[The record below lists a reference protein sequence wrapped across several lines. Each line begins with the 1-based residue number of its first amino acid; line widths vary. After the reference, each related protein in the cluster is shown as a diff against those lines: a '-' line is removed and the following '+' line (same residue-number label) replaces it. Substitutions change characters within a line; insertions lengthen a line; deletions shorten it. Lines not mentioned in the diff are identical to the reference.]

1 MHAGGRT
8 AAGTNPARLPQRLAT
23 SEERCAAMSESKLI
37 RNETVELQLLP
48 DDGEARPAYAPGAE
62 ARSRDAERL
71 RELLG
76 ALRRRWWVVV
86 AVTALCTGAV
96 ALLMARQPDLYE
108 AEAQVQVD
116 LETVNTAFAASKNGA
131 LTVNPVNDPAYF
143 NTQLQILTRPT
154 LLRRVVKTLELDR
167 DRAFLPA
174 EPQAASAPWWRRLT
188 GGGETASADPAG
200 ATGRSLREGEII
212 GSALAGTSPEELA
225 EAARL
230 APYVEALQLGLTVEP
245 VKETRLPVKETRL
258 INISYSH
265 TNPLVAARI
274 VNGVADTF
282 VRQNLERKNEAG
294 AETGDLLQQ
303 RIEELRS
310 TIRRQEQ
317 QLLDYA
323 RSNQILSLDA
333 SQNTVVERLVGLN
346 RQLLEAENERKMAE
360 AAYRAAL
367 APGAA
372 AALSEGTNKEAGVI
386 ETQLA
391 QLRQRRAQLLTETT
405 EEWPEVKQVDG
416 EISVLERELAALRE
430 RATSTV
436 VSNLST
442 RYRQALAREQSLRAA
457 FGQQRAETLT
467 QNEAAINYKILQQ
480 EIETNKGLLDGM
492 LQRGKEHEAIFAG
505 MRNNIHVNDYA
516 TAPRDPVGPR
526 RLLNTAVAFS
536 LSLGLGVGLAVLLG
550 YADDK
555 LRSTAD
561 VRRALP
567 VPAVAAVPSVGGG
580 RARRLLHAPRH
591 SRTNGHA
598 RHGLLLDDEAPA
610 PLAEA
615 FRQLRTAMLM
625 PGRKN
630 LKSLLITS
638 SMPGEGKTTMAVN
651 TAVSLARTGA
661 FVLLVDAD
669 LRNPRLHS
677 IFKLKNEG
685 GLSTLLSDEA
695 DETEALR
702 AVTPDAVS
710 GLDVLTSGPMIPESA
725 ELLSAEPMS
734 RVIRAY
740 RAVYDYVVIDSPP
753 LAFFSDGVQLSTLV
767 DGVVLVVDSGAR
779 SRDSARQSYQ
789 TLRDVG
795 ANVCGVVLN
804 NAEGKGFEYER
815 YYRRA

>member
-1 MHAGGRT
+1 
-8 AAGTNPARLPQRLAT
+8 
-23 SEERCAAMSESKLI
+23 MSESKLI
-37 RNETVELQLLP
+37 RNEPVDLQLLP
-48 DDGEARPAYAPGAE
+48 EDDPARAAHLVGAE
-62 ARSRDAERL
+62 ARGRDAERL

-76 ALRRRWWVVV
+76 ALRRRWWVVA

-96 ALLMARQPDLYE
+96 ALFMARQPDLYQ

-116 LETVNTAFAASKNGA
+116 LETVNTAFAAAKSGA

-154 LLRRVVKTLELDR
+154 LLRRVVKTLDLEHDR
-167 DRAFLPA
+167 DFAL
-174 EPQAASAPWWRRLT
+174 AASQPQTTSWWRRLA
-188 GGGETASADPAG
+188 GGGAPAEDPAG
-200 ATGRSLREGEII
+200 ATGRGLREGEFI
-212 GSALAGTSPEELA
+212 GSALEGTSPDELA

-230 APYVEALQLGLTVEP
+230 APYVEALRLGLRVEP

-265 TNPLVAARI
+265 TNPLVAARV
-274 VNGVADTF
+274 VNAVADTF
-282 VRQNLERKNEAG
+282 VRQNLERKSEAG
-294 AETGDLLQQ
+294 AETGELLQQ
-303 RIEELRS
+303 RTDELRS
-310 TIRRQEQ
+310 TVRKQEQ
-317 QLLDYA
+317 QLLEYA
-323 RSNQILSLDA
+323 RNNQILSLDA

-367 APGAA
+367 EPGAA
-372 AALSEGTNKEAGVI
+372 AALSEGTNKEAGTI

-391 QLRQRRAQLLTETT
+391 ALRQRRAQLLTEAT
-405 EEWPEVKQVDG
+405 EEWPEVKEVDSQ
-416 EISVLERELAALRE
+416 INVLENQLAELRA

-436 VSNLST
+436 VANLST
-442 RYRQALAREQSLRAA
+442 RYRQSLAREQSLRSA
-457 FGQQRAETLT
+457 FEQQRGETLT

-492 LQRGKEHEAIFAG
+492 LQRGKEHEALLAG
-505 MRNNIHVNDYA
+505 MRNNVRVNDWA

-536 LSLGLGVGLAVLLG
+536 LSLGFGVGLAVLLG
-550 YADDK
+550 YADNK
-555 LRSTAD
+555 LRSTED

-567 VPAVAAVPSVGGG
+567 VPAVAAVPSVGG
-580 RARRLLHAPRH
+580 RARRLTHAPRV
-591 SRTNGHA
+591 GGYA
-598 RHGLLLDDEAPA
+598 RHGLLLDEEAPA

-615 FRQLRTAMLM
+615 FRQLRTAMLLS
-625 PGRKN
+625 GGKKN
-630 LKSLLITS
+630 LKSLLVTS

-661 FVLLVDAD
+661 FVLLIDAD

-677 IFKLKNEG
+677 IFKLKNET
-685 GLSTLLSDEA
+685 GLSTLLSEEA

-710 GLDVLTSGPMIPESA
+710 GVDVLPSGPMIPESA
-725 ELLSAEPMS
+725 ELLSGEPMS
-734 RVIRAY
+734 RLVKVY
-740 RAVYDYVVIDSPP
+740 RAVYDYVVIDTPP

-767 DGVVLVVDSGAR
+767 DGVVLVVDSGAS
-779 SRDSARQSYQ
+779 SRDSAQQSYQ
-789 TLRDVG
+789 ALRDVG

-804 NAEGKGFEYER
+804 HAEGNGFEYER

>member
-1 MHAGGRT
+1 
-8 AAGTNPARLPQRLAT
+8 
-23 SEERCAAMSESKLI
+23 MSESKLI
-37 RNETVELQLLP
+37 RNEADDLQVVL
-48 DDGEARPAYAPGAE
+48 DGDAARPVYHAGAE
-62 ARSRDAERL
+62 PQGRDAERL

-76 ALRRRWWVVV
+76 ALRRRWWVV
-86 AVTALCTGAV
+86 ALVTLLSTGAV

-116 LETVNTAFAASKNGA
+116 LETVNTAFAASKSGA

-154 LLRRVVKTLELDR
+154 LLRRVVKALDLER
-167 DRAFLPA
+167 DPAFRPEEA
-174 EPQAASAPWWRRLT
+174 TAAASPPWWRRLV
-188 GGGETASADPAG
+188 GGDGDPASA
-200 ATGRSLREGEII
+200 GRSLREGELV
-212 GSALAGTSPEELA
+212 GSSLAGTSPEELA

-230 APYVEALQLGLTVEP
+230 APFVEALRAGLNVEP
-245 VKETRLPVKETRL
+245 VKEARLPVKETRL
-258 INISYSH
+258 INITYSH
-265 TNPLVAARI
+265 TSPVVAARV
-274 VNGVADTF
+274 VNAVADTF

-294 AETGDLLQQ
+294 AETGELLQQ

-310 TIRRQEQ
+310 SIRRQEQ

-360 AAYRAAL
+360 ASYRAAL
-367 APGAA
+367 EPGAA
-372 AALSEGTNKEAGVI
+372 AALAEGTNKEAGAV
-386 ETQLA
+386 ETQLSA
-391 QLRQRRAQLLTETT
+391 LRQRRAQLLTETT
-405 EEWPEVKQVDG
+405 EEWPEVKEVDG
-416 EISVLERELAALRE
+416 QINVLENQLAEL
-430 RATSTV
+430 RARASSTV
-436 VSNLST
+436 ISNLST
-442 RYRQALAREQSLRAA
+442 RYRQSLAREQALRAA
-457 FGQQRAETLT
+457 FESQRGETLT

-492 LQRGKEHEAIFAG
+492 LQRGKEHEALSAG

-516 TAPRDPVGPR
+516 TAPREPVGPR

-536 LSLGLGVGLAVLLG
+536 LSLGFGVGLAVLLG
-550 YADDK
+550 FADNK
-555 LRSTAD
+555 LRSTDD

-567 VPAVAAVPSVGGG
+567 GPAVAAVPSVGG
-580 RARRLLHAPRH
+580 RARRLLHAPRP
-591 SRTNGHA
+591 SRAAARA

-615 FRQLRTAMLM
+615 FRQLRTAMLLT
-625 PGRKN
+625 GARKN
-630 LKSLLITS
+630 LKSLLVTS
-638 SMPGEGKTTMAVN
+638 SLPGEGKTTMAVN
-651 TAVSLARTGA
+651 TAISLARTGA

-669 LRNPRLHS
+669 LRNPRLHT
-677 IFKLKNEG
+677 IFDLKNER

-702 AVTPDAVS
+702 AVTPDAASAV
-710 GLDVLTSGPMIPESA
+710 DVLTSGPMIPESA
-725 ELLSAEPMS
+725 ELLSSGQMS
-734 RVIRAY
+734 RLIRAY

-767 DGVVLVVDSGAR
+767 DGVVLVVDSGAS
-779 SRDSARQSYQ
+779 SRGAAQQSYHS
-789 TLRDVG
+789 LREVG

-804 NAEGKGFEYER
+804 NAEGGNTFEYER
-815 YYRRA
+815 YYKRA